1 MSDCNCFFIIETGV
15 FVEWMTPTGKTYYIN
30 DFENRGDCNSLF
42 QRKTV
47 PLKKCEWPLQMMMV
61 PLIYMATS
69 AALQLQYA
77 LKK

>member
-1 MSDCNCFFIIETGV
+1 
-15 FVEWMTPTGKTYYIN
+15 MTPTGKTYHIN
-30 DFENRGDCNSLF
+30 DFENKGDCNSLF

-47 PLKKCEWPLQMMMV
+47 PLKKVDNCEWPPQMMMV